1 MFSNDQLSKLTQLK
15 QNIRSSRDIAQG
27 TIRATTGRF
36 GFVVLD
42 DGRDAYLNPDQME
55 RVFPRDRV
63 EVEVTK
69 NKKEQYEAKLE
80 KLLESSVTFLSGR
93 YRVRGKGHF
102 IATDLSNFDRWIF
115 IPPKFRMKCTEG
127 CYITAKVTQHP
138 FKDGRAQAKVTQNVG
153 DDNTPYIEKLY
164 SVCKHRLDNE
174 FSNDVTEAAKA
185 LIAQPLQTLEQNSL
199 ETTDLRGVEF
209 VTIDSAATRDM
220 DDALAIT
227 PTDNGWSL
235 SVAIAG
241 PSADINVNSTLD
253 KAARKRTQTTY
264 FADKPLTMLPE
275 ELSIERFSLKVGEER
290 KSLVFQCEI
299 DSDGKISHF
308 SFVPA
313 IVKSH
318 AKLSYVQVAA
328 LLNDQEY
335 KTNPTLSDP
344 AEYKVTLEQ
353 LQACAKALHSY
364 RQAHHIVIENRPD
377 FALYLN
383 NKGKLESI
391 EKIERNCAHSIV
403 EEAMLVTNRCA
414 GDFLAEHK
422 AGLFVHHRGYREE
435 RRQDIETLLSEKTQT
450 EINKTEELD
459 SYIKTIKALQQHDD
473 AKTLLSIQQRFLEAS
488 QLSTEA
494 KPHFGLGFAHY
505 ATVTSPIRRYQDLH
519 NQRAIYQILAKQAPA
534 SLNTQ
539 QLQQMQDNIKE
550 SRNASMFMEKWLVC
564 DYMNNNIGE
573 SFNGTV
579 SLLTNQGI
587 GVRLDESGIEGFV
600 AAKRADKKKPDAP
613 FDKIS
618 FNNQRMEL
626 SWNETP
632 IQLDQPIRVTLVRCD
647 NEKKKLEF
655 SFSE

>member
-1 MFSNDQLSKLTQLK
+1 M
-15 QNIRSSRDIAQG
+15 
-27 TIRATTGRF
+27 
-36 GFVVLD
+36 
-42 DGRDAYLNPDQME
+42 
-55 RVFPRDRV
+55 
-63 EVEVTK
+63 
-69 NKKEQYEAKLE
+69 
-80 KLLESSVTFLSGR
+80 
-93 YRVRGKGHF
+93 
-102 IATDLSNFDRWIF
+102 
-115 IPPKFRMKCTEG
+115 
-127 CYITAKVTQHP
+127 
-138 FKDGRAQAKVTQNVG
+138 
-153 DDNTPYIEKLY
+153 
-164 SVCKHRLDNE
+164 
-174 FSNDVTEAAKA
+174 
-185 LIAQPLQTLEQNSL
+185 
-199 ETTDLRGVEF
+199 
-209 VTIDSAATRDM
+209 
-220 DDALAIT
+220 
-227 PTDNGWSL
+227 
-235 SVAIAG
+235 
-241 PSADINVNSTLD
+241 NSTLD

-335 KTNPTLSDP
+335 KANPTLSDP
-344 AEYKVTLEQ
+344 AEYKATLEQ

-383 NKGKLESI
+383 NKGKLENI

-414 GDFLAEHK
+414 GDFLAQHNT
-422 AGLFVHHRGYREE
+422 GLFVHHRGYREE

-459 SYIKTIKALQQHDD
+459 SYIKTIKTLQQHDD

-534 SLNTQ
+534 SLNAQ

-550 SRNASMFMEKWLVC
+550 SRNASMFMEKWLIC
-564 DYMNNNIGE
+564 DYMNNKVGE

-579 SLLTNQGI
+579 SLLTNQGV
-587 GVRLDESGIEGFV
+587 GVRLDDSGIEGFV

-626 SWNETP
+626 SWNEAP
-632 IQLDQPIRVTLVRCD
+632 IQLDQPIKVTLVRCD